1 MWRHDHRECRPRL
14 VSSRVSRITF
24 GSRASLSLSDSQTTE
39 SKIKRNSVKVA
50 FSEHQATPREP
61 TNTDIAHIPR
71 TPRGERAGRP
81 NRQQPCCVH
90 RTAHGDGPSGH
101 ARGRVLVESSGGK
114 IHHYNVC
121 SLRDEPRAPRGA
133 RARARVVNAWCVS
146 LTHFPCRMPCSRTE
160 CRALCVVSVCVLVCC
175 LRPPRCLS
183 TGPVIVGQ
191 GCVLCASF
199 RDGNLT

>member
-24 GSRASLSLSDSQTTE
+24 GPGPHCLCQTLKQRNQKLNGTRL
-39 SKIKRNSVKVA
+39 KLHFLNIKL
-50 FSEHQATPREP
+50 HWDP
-61 TNTDIAHIPR
+61 TNTYIAIYLVHLA
-71 TPRGERAGRP
+71 GNANAAGRP

-121 SLRDEPRAPRGA
+121 SLRDDQP

-146 LTHFPCRMPCSRTE
+146 LAHFPCRMPCSRTE

-183 TGPVIVGQ
+183 TGPVIVCQ